1 MGVSKTQV
9 RQAGFFRLAGDLYA
23 LEVSHL
29 QEVLEVGR
37 LTPIPLAPPALLGMV
52 NLRGRILPLF
62 DLKGVLGLS
71 RQPGPTAAGQSAVV
85 MRYGKQVLG
94 FVVDEFMGLSP
105 MQGLRP
111 GAAGLYLGEVSF
123 QGRSARVLNPEALM
137 ADIRGLLSSATD
149 WSRSFE

>member
-1 MGVSKTQV
+1 VVVSKTQV

-71 RQPGPTAAGQSAVV
+71 SQPGSRGESAVV

-94 FVVDEFMGLSP
+94 LVVDEFMGLSP
-105 MQGLRP
+105 LQGLRP
-111 GAAGLYLGEVSF
+111 GGVGMYLGEVSF

-137 ADIRGLLSSATD
+137 ADIRGLLASATD

>member
-1 MGVSKTQV
+1 MVVSKTQV

-71 RQPGPTAAGQSAVV
+71 RQPGAGGESAVV

-94 FVVDEFMGLSP
+94 LVVDEFMGLSP
-105 MQGLRP
+105 LQSLRP
-111 GAAGLYLGEVSF
+111 GGSGMYLGTVSF

>member
-1 MGVSKTQV
+1 MSKTQV

-37 LTPIPLAPPALLGMV
+37 PTPIPLAPPALLGMV

-71 RQPGPTAAGQSAVV
+71 RQPSASGKSAVV

-94 FVVDEFMGLSP
+94 LAVDEFMGLSP
-105 MQGLRP
+105 LQSLRSG
-111 GAAGLYLGEVSF
+111 GAGMYLGEVSF